1 MSIEKEQVRKIA
13 NLAKL
18 SLTEEELDEQSGNLS
33 RILDY
38 VATLSEMNTKNIQ
51 PLTGPLD
58 LANVV
63 SEDEPLA
70 SSKELLESMIAN
82 LPDKEEIQEG
92 VGIKVPKMVSS
103 N

>member
-18 SLTEEELDEQSGNLS
+18 SLTEEELDEQSENLS
-33 RILDY
+33 RILGY
-38 VATLSEMNTKNIQ
+38 VATLSEINTNNVK

-63 SEDEPLA
+63 REDEPLA
-70 SSKELLESMIAN
+70 SSKELLESMITN
-82 LPDKEEIQEG
+82 LPDKEEVQEG
-92 VGIKVPKMVSS
+92 IGIKVPKMVSS

>member
-13 NLAKL
+13 DLAKL
-18 SLTEEELDEQSGNLS
+18 SLTEEELDEHAENLS

-38 VATLSEMNTKNIQ
+38 VATLSDKDTKHVK

-58 LANVV
+58 LAHVV
-63 SEDEPLA
+63 REDVLMP
-70 SSKELLESMIAN
+70 SSKELLESMVAN
-82 LPDKEEIQEG
+82 FPDKEEVQEG
-92 VGIKVPKMVSS
+92 IGIKVPKMMGS